1 MINWNTYRIQFIYKE
16 PVAYTFV
23 YILIVTRQIG
33 PLGITP
39 SSATAWRC
47 SAEACPPCFW
57 ASPSSAGH

>member
-39 SSATAWRC
+39 STATRNDV
-47 SAEACPPCFW
+47 FL
-57 ASPSSAGH
+57 